1 VLAWAIMG
9 GMSQLHAAAGAVVL
23 GTSAVL
29 ALVALG
35 AVTLDRAPWW
45 LDRIRLALT
54 GLAVMAAAIGVALAL
69 SGSGP
74 SHAIHWLYGVVI
86 VALPI
91 MAANLDVGGSARR
104 RSAALG
110 LAGVL
115 MALIA
120 WRLASTG

>member
-1 VLAWAIMG
+1 MG

-23 GTSAVL
+23 GASAVL

-45 LDRIRLALT
+45 LDGIRLALT
-54 GLAVMAAAIGVALAL
+54 GLAVMTAAIGVALAL

-74 SHAIHWLYGVVI
+74 SQAIHWLYGVVI

-91 MAANLDVGGSARR
+91 MAVNLDVGGSTRR

-120 WRLASTG
+120 WRLVSTG